1 MDERCA
7 VHKGTYSFGREGDF
21 GCLFLGEKEILNNPF
36 REKGKNSVF
45 DCSFLSG
52 FRPFG
57 GHKPCFDEG
66 RATAKARCKRK
77 TGRRAVQVSECA
89 RRGGG
94 DGKKTPRF
102 SSVVGTFFRNS
113 RALFGTSRRV
123 FVGAAD
129 GAASGREEDAN
140 PHLVARSTRAMV
152 CREAGCGAG
161 TLRAV
166 G

>member
-21 GCLFLGEKEILNNPF
+21 AYLFLGEKEILNNPF

-57 GHKPCFDEG
+57 GHKPCFDAG
-66 RATAKARCKRK
+66 CATAKARCKRK
-77 TGRRAVQVSECA
+77 TGRRAVRVSECA

-94 DGKKTPRF
+94 DGEKTPRF
-102 SSVVGTFFRNS
+102 SPIIGTFSAIHGDFSGHLAEFSSGLRPALRRGGRKTRIPTLLRGAPGRW
-113 RALFGTSRRV
+113 RAERR
-123 FVGAAD
+123 GAVQ
-129 GAASGREEDAN
+129 GRSA
-140 PHLVARSTRAMV
+140 P
-152 CREAGCGAG
+152 
-161 TLRAV
+161 
-166 G
+166 